1 MAEETS
7 QARPQTRRKD
17 PAAALLAE
25 LRQARDRE
33 DAKLADR
40 RRQEDEALAAYA
52 KAVVEERQIGEQ
64 AAKKVAELEK
74 RIATVREE
82 QERDQAAAVARQA
95 AALTT
100 LVKFRNAA
108 QVGEVVGLSAK
119 RVRALTK
126 DAGHPGPATGDPTAA
141 VVDAVRGVEVAAED
155 TPSPAANP
163 DAAAAAGS
171 ERAGATELP
180 LVDGEG
186 EHRVVTGA

>member
-1 MAEETS
+1 MAEETAQGRS
-7 QARPQTRRKD
+7 QGRRKD
-17 PAAALLAE
+17 PAAALLAQ

-33 DAKLADR
+33 DAKFADR

-64 AAKKVAELEK
+64 ADKKVAELEQ

-82 QERDQAAAVARQA
+82 QQRDQAAAVARQA

-119 RVRALTK
+119 RVRALTR
-126 DAGHPGPATGDPTAA
+126 DAGSAGPATDDPTAA
-141 VVDAVRGVEVAAED
+141 AVEAVRGVE
-155 TPSPAANP
+155 
-163 DAAAAAGS
+163 AAAVVTPEP
-171 ERAGATELP
+171 ERRGEPELA
-180 LVDGEG
+180 LVDGGDE
-186 EHRVVTGA
+186 RQVVTEA